1 MIGNKILLDT
11 NIYSNFLRG
20 NIEILDCIK
29 NSSHIYISIFVIA
42 ELLSGF
48 KGGSKEEQ
56 NIKIL
61 NNFLNKKKVEII
73 DANHETSKL
82 FAIIKNQL
90 KQDGK
95 PIPINDIWIAAHSMQ
110 TYSTLISND
119 KHFNY
124 IKNIKVLNI

>member
-11 NIYSNFLRG
+11 NIYS
-20 NIEILDCIK
+20 
-29 NSSHIYISIFVIA
+29 
-42 ELLSGF
+42 
-48 KGGSKEEQ
+48 
-56 NIKIL
+56 
-61 NNFLNKKKVEII
+61 NFLNKKKVEII